1 MSFLMGLLSGAS
13 KQYVENIEAEREQEM
28 EMAQLR
34 ATKQAAADKR
44 AVDLMSKASFY
55 LTPGEAMGL
64 GIADRNRA
72 ALVANQDIPFFSY
85 VKDYGKDGYENEFTQ
100 TMNLKGSNGN
110 LMGLTLQIAS
120 EKNPYYLQKYNQ
132 LRGAQVQAARR
143 IYDQE
148 AAKLGVE
155 ARTLRRQTILNRL
168 PNYDSL
174 SPENQ
179 RYVDGILAEAANL
192 SVDQGRATGLIPQ
205 NATAAKQPNG
215 DVVIEPDIQQ
225 GRNGKKVSVRDIS
238 DDQMNQINSIVIG
251 GANTY
256 ADVPE
261 DTRTGTERVARQ
273 IQQLEEHGQVA
284 AQDSINAILGVSAG
298 IKEGFVER
306 SASGT
311 LYLSPVGK
319 ENMQVHLDPIFSQ
332 VGFGSTVQIVQAALP
347 NSFVPSATGAIV
359 GAGPVEMALDDE
371 ASYYKRLGRKKG
383 DFDIKAQQLDKLY
396 STATVLKQLIEDG
409 GNLGGVG
416 ALERFRS
423 GFLSQARQLF
433 SSGSAEDVARLQQA
447 ESLLS
452 KVVGTGSGSEAEAV
466 IKFLSNELAY
476 NVARSLESE
485 TGNARLSQTDVERAA
500 AALSLE
506 GIFIS
511 DANALAVLT
520 VIIKR
525 TEYEREL
532 ASIMASGDIPKM
544 QAAQIVRD
552 TYGTERMIRVKG
564 LDNTAAGITSAFN
577 EFLSSVKEEA
587 GINTTQA
594 TPNAQPNTGFS
605 TAR

>member
-1 MSFLMGLLSGAS
+1 MSFLAGLISGAS
-13 KQYVENIEAEREQEM
+13 KQYVENIAAEREQEM

-34 ATKQAAADKR
+34 ATKASAADKR

-55 LTPGEAMGL
+55 LTPGDAVGL
-64 GIADRNRA
+64 GMVDRNKA
-72 ALVANQDIPFFSY
+72 ALVSTQDIPFFSY
-85 VKDYGKDGYENEFTQ
+85 VKDYGKDGFENEFTQ
-100 TMNLKGSNGN
+100 TMNLPGSGGN
-110 LMGLTLQIAS
+110 LMGLTLQLAS
-120 EKNPYYLQKYNQ
+120 EENPYFLEKYNQ
-132 LRGAQVQAARR
+132 LRGAQVQATRR

-155 ARTLRRQTILNRL
+155 AKTLRRQDIINKL

-179 RYVDGILAEAANL
+179 VYVDGILAEAANL
-192 SVDQGRATGLIPQ
+192 SIEQGRATGLIPK

-225 GRNGKKVSVRDIS
+225 GRNGKKISVRDIS
-238 DDQMNQINSIVIG
+238 DDQMNQINSVVLS

-284 AQDSINAILGVSAG
+284 VQDSINAILGVSAG
-298 IKEGFVER
+298 IKEGFVEK
-306 SASGT
+306 SATGT
-311 LYLSPVGK
+311 LYLSRVAK
-319 ENMQVHLDPIFSQ
+319 ENMQVHLDPVFSQ

-347 NSFVPSATGAIV
+347 NSFVPSATGSVV
-359 GAGPVEMALDDE
+359 GAGPLEKALDDE
-371 ASYYKRLGRKKG
+371 AAYYKRLGRKKG

-396 STATVLKQLIEDG
+396 STASVLKGLIEDG
-409 GNLGGVG
+409 GNLGAVG
-416 ALERFRS
+416 ALDRFRS
-423 GFLSQARQLF
+423 GFLSQAKQLF
-433 SSGSAEDVARLQQA
+433 SSGSAEDITRLQKA

-452 KVVGTGSGSEAEAV
+452 KVVGEGSGSEAEAV
-466 IKFLSNELAY
+466 IRFLSNELAY

-500 AALSLE
+500 ASLSLE
-506 GIFIS
+506 GLFIS
-511 DANALAVLT
+511 DVNAVAVLD
-520 VIIKR
+520 VIMKR

-532 ASIMASGDIPKM
+532 ASIMASGNIPKM

-552 TYGTERMIRVKG
+552 TYGTEHMIRVKG
-564 LDNTAAGITSAFN
+564 MDNTAAGITSAFN
-577 EFLSSVKEEA
+577 EFMGSVKREA
-587 GINTTQA
+587 GVEI
-594 TPNAQPNTGFS
+594 TPSTPTG
-605 TAR
+605 TKTLAKPRG